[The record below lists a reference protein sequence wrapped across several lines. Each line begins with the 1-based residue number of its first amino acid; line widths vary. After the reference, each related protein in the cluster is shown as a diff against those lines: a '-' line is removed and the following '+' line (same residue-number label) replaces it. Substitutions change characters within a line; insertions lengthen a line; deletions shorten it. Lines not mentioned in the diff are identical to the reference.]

1 MPQLVKTGSNTMRI
15 PWLFFLVYVRG
26 RDRARLLRLAGA
38 SGVRFRIDWRTNA
51 EHRIVRRRHTRRQRQ
66 RVEIDICGWAG
77 FLRLDSIERQRANVH
92 MLAVRRPADGG
103 VVGGIARFSHDDDQ
117 KKAYRLPMDL
127 RDEVMEQVILVR
139 WGGAS
144 RLERLH
150 RFQDPAHLSRLAR
163 RIREAERIQTVE
175 GGVAESRPAR
185 FGGDHLEHLDR
196 FRMALFECLHISGIG
211 FSGRGV
217 RLECEQALEKDLRR
231 ADREQGE
238 VDHRSSPQFAVARRE
253 LKPKTTP
260 GVRPVGLVRLPAIK
274 RKPSNYW
281 HAPRF
286 KDGGLGEPDAV
297 AIALEGSGNPKPLRV
312 IPSEPGMEAV
322 DLLESVG
329 EPTGR
334 QLVGAEPSAE
344 VGERSSNRSEGE
356 ADQGQSCYN
365 VLPTTRA
372 MDFRGVQRFVES
384 HGEFS
389 LIKLCVAY
397 SRLLR
402 MRYTIAIRPGV

>member
-1 MPQLVKTGSNTMRI
+1 MALV
-15 PWLFFLVYVRG
+15 
-26 RDRARLLRLAGA
+26 
-38 SGVRFRIDWRTNA
+38 SGGWGGGG
-51 EHRIVRRRHTRRQRQ
+51 RRQ
-66 RVEIDICGWAG
+66 E
-77 FLRLDSIERQRANVH
+77 
-92 MLAVRRPADGG
+92 GG
-103 VVGGIARFSHDDDQ
+103 RGLQ
-117 KKAYRLPMDL
+117 K
-127 RDEVMEQVILVR
+127 EGE
-139 WGGAS
+139 G
-144 RLERLH
+144 
-150 RFQDPAHLSRLAR
+150 SRLAR
-163 RIREAERIQTVE
+163 RIRETERIQTVE

-196 FRMALFECLHISGIG
+196 FRMALFECLHLSGIG

-217 RLECEQALEKDLRR
+217 RLECEQALEKDLRC
-231 ADREQGE
+231 ADREQRE

-260 GVRPVGLVRLPAIK
+260 SVRPVGLVRLPAIK
-274 RKPSNYW
+274 GKASNYW

-297 AIALEGSGNPKPLRV
+297 SIAPEGSGNSKPLRL
-312 IPSEPGMEAV
+312 IPSEPEMEAV

-344 VGERSSNRSEGE
+344 VGERSSNRREGD
-356 ADQGQSCYN
+356 ADQGQSCYD

-372 MDFRGVQRFVES
+372 MDFRGVQHCVES

-402 MRYTIAIRPGV
+402 MRYTIAIRPGA